1 MHNVN
6 LYSQGVLLFS
16 ENIEYTQKLS
26 HRKWE
31 CYNTNPLES
40 NEQILE
46 REQILH
52 Y

>member
-1 MHNVN
+1 MRNEK
-6 LYSQGVLLFS
+6 LYSQRAQLFS
-16 ENIEYTQKLS
+16 ENKQYAQKLS

-46 REQILH
+46 REQNFH